1 MNVAKIIK
9 LKNNEEV
16 LSVVRNHPL
25 TYMGHWLLAFAFVAG
40 AFFLMLPLF
49 SAGWRGLAGFALL
62 NVIGL
67 YIAARTFVAWHWNA
81 FIVTTVRVVDVGQ
94 KGFFDRTVSEATYDN
109 VQNVSYSVKGV
120 IGTLFRLGSVE
131 VQTSSNAT
139 TLALKNAPNPK
150 DVHHLITEAIAKHKG
165 APIAGGAGAG
175 RGANVNALLET
186 AADLDE
192 TEMRAVL
199 TSLQQSLT
207 EKKNAPKPHTAKD
220 DEDDDAAVAFL
231 RRD

>member
-9 LKNNEEV
+9 LKDHEQV
-16 LSVVRNHPL
+16 LAVVRNHPL
-25 TYMGHWLLAFAFVAG
+25 TYAGHWVLAFLFVAA

-49 SAGWRGLAGFALL
+49 AAGWRGLAGFALL

-81 FIVTTVRVVDVGQ
+81 FIVTSVRVVDVGQ

-109 VQNVSYSVKGV
+109 VQNVSYAVQGV
-120 IGTLFRLGSVE
+120 VGTVFRLGSVE
-131 VQTSSNAT
+131 VQTSSNST
-139 TLALKNAPNPK
+139 TLQLKNAPNPK

-165 APIAGGAGAG
+165 KPGAPAS
-175 RGANVNALLET
+175 RTEKVSTLLES
-186 AADLDE
+186 ASELDD

-199 TSLQQSLT
+199 TALQQSLN
-207 EKKNAPKPHTAKD
+207 EKKNAPRRPPTAN
-220 DEDDDAAVAFL
+220 
-231 RRD
+231 